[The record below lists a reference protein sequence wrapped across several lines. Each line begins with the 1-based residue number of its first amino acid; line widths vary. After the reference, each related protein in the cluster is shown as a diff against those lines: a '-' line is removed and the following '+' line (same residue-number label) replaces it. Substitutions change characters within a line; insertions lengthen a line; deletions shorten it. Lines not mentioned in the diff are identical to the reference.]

1 MHEGDQQYRDKRMQ
15 QRKIIQLIIHGFFF
29 MKKKKN
35 LLRKECEQNESL
47 LGITARPQMTK
58 GSPDPFL
65 SSPLKCSGK
74 VQMAF

>member
-1 MHEGDQQYRDKRMQ
+1 MHAAKENYTANYPW
-15 QRKIIQLIIHGFFF
+15 IFFHE
-29 MKKKKN
+29 KKKN